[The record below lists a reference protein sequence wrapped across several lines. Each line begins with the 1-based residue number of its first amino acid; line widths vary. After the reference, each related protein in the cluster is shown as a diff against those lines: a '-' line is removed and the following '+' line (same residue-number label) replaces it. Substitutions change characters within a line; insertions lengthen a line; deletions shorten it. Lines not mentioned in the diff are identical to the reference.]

1 MADSIIGGLGNL
13 PGYHGPGSFNALSD
27 MNTAVY
33 WGQGANQERL
43 MYYCQDDSI
52 DIIQIGFVN
61 MFPDQTGGYP
71 GTNFGNQC
79 GDTTYSNPDGS
90 MSPLLNHCPDIGPDI
105 KYCQNNGKIVLL
117 SLGGAEPTNQYLTSE
132 QSAMDFADFLWTAFG
147 PMDPNSQAPR
157 PFGDA
162 RVDGFDFD
170 IESTYPLS
178 LDKGASRR
186 YGTMVDRL
194 RNKYAED
201 PERTY
206 YISGAPQCVIP
217 DAHLAEAIQTSWFD
231 FLFVQFYNTPE
242 CSARA
247 YFDHKYKGSNHDISY
262 DGWVDYVQ
270 EKSLNKGAKVFLGLP
285 AAKEASNNGNEYLS
299 PDEADEII
307 NHFQCKYSDQFG
319 GVMLFDAHYSDEN
332 RHNGKT
338 YCETVKESL
347 RKNDLVQCSREP
359 PLSVSRTNPFSG
371 LFPSGVSPTGVFPS
385 GVIPSGVFPP
395 GVFPTGA
402 PTGVMPSG
410 VFPSRSG
417 MPSGVFP
424 SGGNMPSGVFPS
436 RSNMPSGVFPSRS
449 SMPSGVFPSG
459 GTMPCGVFPSRS
471 VMPSGV
477 FPSRSSMPSGVFP
490 SGGNMPSGV
499 FPSRSNMPSG
509 VFPSRSSMPSGV
521 FPSGGNMPSGV
532 FPSRSNMPSGVFPS
546 GISMPSGI
554 FPSGSRKPTGMSPS
568 GSSNPS
574 SVSMGTVSNTFS
586 TGTNIDISNSATSS
600 MLSTSVIYQTDIATI
615 TSCGPEVTN
624 CPARAHTSVYA
635 VSTITA
641 APQTTQDVVTT
652 EIVTKYLT
660 TCPVK
665 HTVTSAGRE
674 VIQTEITTSTVT
686 ETIVSTICTKC
697 VAPQKTVALGALGG
711 GMHGPTEVQSVSSKG
726 QSPGQGASSSPG
738 SSSPG
743 PEFPAEGVTIPGA
756 MSHGAN
762 NVVSSPGAES
772 PAQGASIPGAMSHGS
787 NNVASPPGSAP
798 QAENPT
804 QASVQQAPGQAFTAA
819 PASPAKNGPN
829 VIQSTINLV
838 PIETLTVVPVPKF
851 PYQTAKASVSSA
863 PFPVSGNATRP
874 SGTASASM
882 ARGTGAMNVEAFKGA
897 ASRTS
902 TSVLG
907 LIVMVASVLALL

>member
-1 MADSIIGGLGNL
+1 
-13 PGYHGPGSFNALSD
+13 
-27 MNTAVY
+27 
-33 WGQGANQERL
+33 

-61 MFPDQTGGYP
+61 IFPDQTGGYP
-71 GTNFGNQC
+71 GANFGNQC

-105 KYCQNNGKIVLL
+105 KYCQNNGKTVLL
-117 SLGGAEPTNQYLTSE
+117 SLGGAKPTNQHLNSE
-132 QSAMDFADFLWTAFG
+132 QSAMDFADFLWAAFG
-147 PMDPNSQAPR
+147 PMDPNSQVPR

-170 IESTYPLS
+170 IESTYPLYLNRGES
-178 LDKGASRR
+178 QH
-186 YGTMVDRL
+186 YETMVDRL

-247 YFDHKYKGSNHDISY
+247 YFDHKYRGSNHDISY

-270 EKSLNKGAKVFLGLP
+270 KKSLNKGAKVFLGLP
-285 AAKEASNNGNEYLS
+285 AAKEASNNENEYLS
-299 PDEADEII
+299 PGEADEII
-307 NHFQCKYSDQFG
+307 NHFQCKYPEQFG
-319 GVMLFDAHYSDEN
+319 GVMLYDAHYSDGN

-338 YCETVKESL
+338 YCESVKDSL
-347 RKNDLVQCSREP
+347 QKNDLVQCSREP
-359 PLSVSRTNPFSG
+359 PISVSRTNPFSG
-371 LFPSGVSPTGVFPS
+371 LFPSGVFPTGVFPSGVIPSGVFPTGVFPS

-395 GVFPTGA
+395 GAFPTGA

-410 VFPSRSG
+410 VFPSGSN
-417 MPSGVFP
+417 MPSGVFPSGSSMPSGLFPSRSSMPSEVFP
-424 SGGNMPSGVFPS
+424 SGGNMPSGIFPS
-436 RSNMPSGVFPSRS
+436 KS

-459 GTMPCGVFPSRS
+459 
-471 VMPSGV
+471 
-477 FPSRSSMPSGVFP
+477 SSMPSGVFP
-490 SGGNMPSGV
+490 SGSGMPSGM
-499 FPSRSNMPSG
+499 F
-509 VFPSRSSMPSGV
+509 
-521 FPSGGNMPSGV
+521 
-532 FPSRSNMPSGVFPS
+532 
-546 GISMPSGI
+546 
-554 FPSGSRKPTGMSPS
+554 PS

-574 SVSMGTVSNTFS
+574 TVSAGTVSNIIS
-586 TGTNIDISNSATSS
+586 TGTNIYTSNSATSS
-600 MLSTSVIYQTDIATI
+600 MLSTSVIYQTDIVTI

-624 CPARAHTSVYA
+624 CPARAHTSVYP
-635 VSTITA
+635 VSTITE
-641 APQTTQDVVTT
+641 APQATQDVVTT
-652 EIVTKYLT
+652 EIITEYLT

-665 HTVTSAGRE
+665 HTVTSAGRQ
-674 VIQTEITTSTVT
+674 VIQTEITTSIVT
-686 ETIVSTICTKC
+686 ETIISTICTKC

-711 GMHGPTEVQSVSSKG
+711 GMHGPKEVQSGSSNG
-726 QSPGQGASSSPG
+726 QSPGQGANSSPG

-743 PEFPAEGVTIPGA
+743 AESPAEGATIPGA

-787 NNVASPPGSAP
+787 NNLVSPPGSAP
-798 QAENPT
+798 QAESPT
-804 QASVQQAPGQAFTAA
+804 QASAPQAPAQQAPAQQAPAQQAPGQAFTAA
-819 PASPAKNGPN
+819 PASPAENGPN
-829 VIQSTINLV
+829 VIQSTINFV
-838 PIETLTVVPVPKF
+838 PVETLTVVPVPKF
-851 PYQTAKASVSSA
+851 PYQTAKASASSA
-863 PFPVSGNATRP
+863 PFPVSGNATSP

-882 ARGTGAMNVEAFKGA
+882 ASETGTTNVEAFKGA
-897 ASRTS
+897 ASKTG

-907 LIVMVASVLALL
+907 LVMLASVLALM